1 MEKNGPKTEEAWEV
15 SKMSETTTDSIHE
28 RMIQRGGI
36 RAELR
41 AANALAIKQWRV
53 EFSYPLSVLYFI
65 VMPFLWFLPM
75 FLAGTAVAGSPTSSV
90 FETYTGTTDWVTFIA
105 IGSAF
110 SGLTM
115 SLFWGTGMA
124 FRREQS
130 VGTLETLMTTPM
142 RRDTLVW
149 GTMLHNVQHGG
160 LGVILQLAFSVLFF
174 GVTLNLW
181 GILPALGI
189 VALAVIGMQGI
200 VFAMTCIVLLAKQG
214 WMIIEVISEVFLIL
228 APISYPIA
236 VLPPI
241 LQFVS
246 LGSPL
251 TWSVDAFRSFLM
263 YGLATPAVIQ
273 AIVALVIID
282 VIFIAVGSLMFRYT
296 ERYVRSKGALEQF

>member
-1 MEKNGPKTEEAWEV
+1 MTETE
-15 SKMSETTTDSIHE
+15 SLSIHE
-28 RMIQRGGI
+28 KMLMRDGI

-75 FLAGTAVAGSPTSSV
+75 LLAGTAVAGSPTSSI
-90 FETYTGTTDWVTFIA
+90 FGTLTGTTDWVTYIA

-110 SGLTM
+110 SGLAM

-124 FRREQS
+124 FRREQN
-130 VGTLETLMTTPM
+130 VGTLETLMTTPI
-142 RRDTLVW
+142 RRDTIVW

-160 LGVILQLAFSVLFF
+160 LGVILQLIFSVLFF

-181 GILPALGI
+181 GVLPALGI
-189 VALAVIGMQGI
+189 IVLAVIGMQGI

-214 WMIIEVISEVFLIL
+214 WMIIEVVSEVFLIL

-241 LQFVS
+241 MQYVS
-246 LGSPL
+246 LASPL

-263 YGLATPAVIQ
+263 YGLLTPGIIQ
-273 AIVALVIID
+273 AVVALVIID
-282 VIFIAVGSLMFRYT
+282 VLFITVGTLMFKYT
-296 ERYVRSKGALEQF
+296 ERYVRAQGALSQF